1 MIFINQNL
9 AIMKPKKNPQKDPA
23 RFSSLS
29 FSVAIALLT
38 LTSLF
43 VLEAFFP
50 INEPFVQTPKSIEE
64 VLVAEIPM
72 DKIVLETTAPVQQ
85 IVTTTLPTQASPDNE
100 VEDVQPTPS
109 PDAEPENSI
118 IPAAA
123 IPSFVES
130 IPDDV
135 PINFVH
141 EVPVFPGCERV
152 PKDQR
157 RACLEQKIR
166 SFIANN
172 QKFPDLAYANRLEG
186 KVWVEFLITNTG
198 SIQIVQVRSP
208 YPVFENEARRVIS
221 KMPKMIPGKQN
232 GREIHVRYTIPI
244 TFKYEE

>member
-9 AIMKPKKNPQKDPA
+9 AIMEPKKNPQKDPA
-23 RFSSLS
+23 RFSSLF

-50 INEPFVQTPKSIEE
+50 INEPVVQTPKSIEE
-64 VLVAEIPM
+64 VLLAEIPI
-72 DKIVLETTAPVQQ
+72 DKIVLERTAPTQKA
-85 IVTTTLPTQASPDNE
+85 ITTTLPTQASPDNE
-100 VEDVQPTPS
+100 VQDVQPTPV
-109 PDAEPENSI
+109 PDPEPENSVV
-118 IPAAA
+118 PAAA
-123 IPSFVES
+123 IPAFVEP
-130 IPDDV
+130 IPEDV
-135 PINFVH
+135 PLSFVH

-172 QKFPDLAYANRLEG
+172 QKFPESAYANRQQG

-198 SIQIVQVRSP
+198 SIQIVQVSSP
-208 YPVFENEARRVIS
+208 YPVFENEARRVLN
-221 KMPKMIPGKQN
+221 KLPKMFPGKQN
-232 GREIHVRYTIPI
+232 GKEIHVRYTIPI

>member
-9 AIMKPKKNPQKDPA
+9 ATMEPKKNPQKDPA
-23 RFSSLS
+23 RFSSLF

-50 INEPFVQTPKSIEE
+50 INEPVVQTPKSIEE

-72 DKIVLETTAPVQQ
+72 DKIVLERTAPVQQ
-85 IVTTTLPTQASPDNE
+85 VVITTLPTQASPDNE
-100 VEDVQPTPS
+100 VEDNQPTPS
-109 PDAEPENSI
+109 PDPEPENSI
-118 IPAAA
+118 VPAAA
-123 IPSFVES
+123 IPAYVEP

-135 PINFVH
+135 PLSFVH

-152 PKDQR
+152 PKEQR
-157 RACLEQKIR
+157 RSCLEQKIR

-172 QKFPDLAYANRLEG
+172 QKFPESAYANRQHG

-208 YPVFENEARRVIS
+208 YPVFENEARRVIN

-232 GREIHVRYTIPI
+232 GKEIHVRYTIPI